1 MSDVLWAITQLE
13 PVDIL
18 DILLVALVFYIILLL
33 IRGTQAVQL
42 LRGIIVLV
50 IGILV
55 SSVLPL
61 PAFKWLMRN
70 SLTPLLVA
78 IPVIFQPELRRALER
93 LGRAGGFINRPREAV
108 MTLVVT
114 EIARACRRLSEQ
126 GHGALIVLERSTGL
140 QDYIETGIRLD
151 ARITVDLILTIFFP
165 NTALHDGAIIIR
177 EERIVAGAC
186 VLPLSEHIRAD
197 RHFGTRH
204 RAALGITE
212 QTDAIAVVVSEETGT
227 ISVAQNGRMVR
238 RLDERRL
245 RSILQSMYRGR
256 EAPPI
261 LHRRPVITTMPVEH
275 AVQEDNN
282 LAERDEAPSVQA

>member
-1 MSDVLWAITQLE
+1 MSDVLWAFAQLE
-13 PVDIL
+13 PLDIL
-18 DILLVALVFYIILLL
+18 DILLVALAFYIVFLL

-78 IPVIFQPELRRALER
+78 IPVIFQPELRRGLER
-93 LGRAGGFINRPREAV
+93 LGRAGGLINRPREAV

-114 EIARACRRLSEQ
+114 EVARACRRLSEQ

-140 QDYIETGIRLD
+140 QDYIETGVPVD
-151 ARITVDLILTIFFP
+151 ARVTADLILTVFFP

-177 EERIVAGAC
+177 EDRIVAAAC
-186 VLPLSEHIRAD
+186 VLPLSEQMRAD
-197 RHFGTRH
+197 RHLGTRH
-204 RAALGITE
+204 RAAIGITE
-212 QTDAIAVVVSEETGT
+212 QTDAIAVVVSEETGM

-245 RSILQSMYRGR
+245 RSILHEMYRGR
-256 EAPPI
+256 EAAQV
-261 LHRRPVITTMPVEH
+261 LRRRLFITPTP
-275 AVQEDNN
+275 
-282 LAERDEAPSVQA
+282 AERTSQRESSSAEQDEASSVQA